1 MYGTTQSNFFPFNEA
16 LFAEA
21 LFAQNTSVVVA
32 LTRFFRIASRDD
44 AQRRWGPIPKF
55 APFPQVKSRRGSEDA
70 IGGGKNTTVDSFQN
84 VKHGTRCE

>member
-1 MYGTTQSNFFPFNEA
+1 MNGTTQSNFFPFNEA

-44 AQRRWGPIPKF
+44 AQRRTNPKVRAF
-55 APFPQVKSRRGSEDA
+55 SAGRMRRGSEDA
-70 IGGGKNTTVDSFQN
+70 IFFF
-84 VKHGTRCE
+84 E